1 MESHIRRS
9 VGRYCLALVGLALLF
24 GAPGARADILWT
36 LEGVTFGDGTTAAG
50 TFSIN
55 ISGNLGTWN
64 VVTNTGSITGNTYT
78 PTINGGLNSTDT
90 VLSLNRP
97 NYDGYLQLTFQYA
110 LNSIPAGGV
119 DQIDTSSSYEC
130 DGYYNPSIAGCSA
143 SATQRLVT
151 AGYVETPEPAS
162 LPLIATALAGLL
174 VLRRRPA

>member
-64 VVTNTGSITGNTYT
+64 VVTNTGSITGNTVHADDQWR
-78 PTINGGLNSTDT
+78 PQLNGYGAEFKSTE
-90 VLSLNRP
+90 L
-97 NYDGYLQLTFQYA
+97 
-110 LNSIPAGGV
+110 
-119 DQIDTSSSYEC
+119 
-130 DGYYNPSIAGCSA
+130 
-143 SATQRLVT
+143 
-151 AGYVETPEPAS
+151 
-162 LPLIATALAGLL
+162 
-174 VLRRRPA
+174 